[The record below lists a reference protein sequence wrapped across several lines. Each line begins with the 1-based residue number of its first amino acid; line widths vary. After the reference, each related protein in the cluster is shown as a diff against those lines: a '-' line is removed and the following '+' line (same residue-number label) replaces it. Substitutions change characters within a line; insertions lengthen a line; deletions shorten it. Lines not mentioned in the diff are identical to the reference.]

1 MLICTALVY
10 DGADAISENG
20 IDERWFLKIASGDK
34 AAFGLLYERAGSS
47 VYAYALSMLRN
58 REEAEDVKH
67 DTFLKIHSAA
77 HLYQFQGKPMA
88 WILTITRNICLMR
101 LRQKKHT
108 PFSYGEMDEKKAGF
122 EEISDVEDRMILKK
136 AFEVLAEDELQIIM
150 LHAVSGVKHRE
161 ISEVM
166 GVPLPTV
173 LSKYRRGLKKLR
185 REVEGMA

>member
-185 REVEGMA
+185 REVEEMA

>member
-10 DGADAISENG
+10 DGTDAISENG

-122 EEISDVEDRMILKK
+122 EEISDVEDRMILKR

>member
-10 DGADAISENG
+10 DGTDAISENG

-77 HLYQFQGKPMA
+77 HLYQFQGKPLA

>member
-77 HLYQFQGKPMA
+77 HLYQFQGKPLA

>member
-10 DGADAISENG
+10 DGTDAISENG

-185 REVEGMA
+185 REVEEMA

>member
-47 VYAYALSMLRN
+47 IYAYALSMLRN

>member
-47 VYAYALSMLRN
+47 IYAYALSMLRN

-161 ISEVM
+161 LSEVM

>member
-10 DGADAISENG
+10 DGTDAISENG